1 MSEFFKTHR
10 FKIIA
15 ALIAVLFGMM
25 LYSASSDGIR
35 NIPENFLKL
44 ITTPFQQAATYIAKS
59 TGNFFDRFVNYQAT
73 IEENAALKAENAQL
87 NQKLIDYEKIKDENE
102 QYQTVAGIKSIYPD
116 FEITM
121 ASVVSRDPSDRYS
134 SFMIDKGTLHGVALY
149 DPVMT
154 ATGLIGI
161 VTKVGPI
168 SARVRT
174 ILSPEIDVGALEI
187 TSKELGV
194 VSGDVSLSGQDLA
207 KLSILSEETV
217 IKPGDMIITAGAS
230 GIYPKG
236 LPIGKVV
243 EVKSEAHGITK
254 YATVKP
260 VDSIGEITTVQIIT
274 NFNGQGSALIDYLDE

>member
-44 ITTPFQQAATYIAKS
+44 ITTPFQQAATYISKS